1 MRFSTSFMGS
11 KLHSWSLSIKDLSQS
26 GKWQQVF
33 SHFRETEQAG
43 IQLTDTSVIPLILK
57 ACSNLSYI
65 HGTSAHACLIKR
77 GLELFTSVGNSIM
90 DFYMKCRC
98 LDSAVTMFDSMS
110 SRDSVSWNIIVHGHL
125 NLGAL
130 EKGLCWFNEARVSG
144 FEPNNSTLVLVIRSC
159 RRLESY
165 CEGKQVHGYLIR
177 SGFWVIISVQNS
189 LLSMYVDSDM
199 ESARRLFDEMCER
212 DVITWSAMIGGFV
225 QSKETSSGLQL
236 FRKMV
241 SNVGIEPDGLT
252 MVSVLKACADSRDLR
267 MGRVVHGL
275 VTCRGLDC
283 DLFVGNSLI
292 DMYSKCEDTGSAF
305 KIFNEMS
312 QKNNVSWNS
321 MLSGYVL
328 NEKYSEAIS
337 LVHSMGMEAIEVDE
351 ITLVNILQISKFIVL
366 PMLCKSV
373 HCVILRR
380 EYESNEFALNSLVDA
395 YAKCYIVE
403 VAWKLFNGMKIKD
416 VVSWSTMIAGFAHCG
431 MPDEAISVFRDMKQA
446 EENPHTVTIINLL
459 EACSVSAE
467 LSKSRWAHGIAIRG
481 GLAGEVAVGTA
492 IVDMYSKCGDIEASR
507 KAFDQISK
515 KNVVSWSAMVAAY
528 GMNGLANE
536 ALALV
541 DEMKLHGLKPNSVT
555 TLSALSAC
563 SHGGLIQEG
572 LSFFESMVQ
581 DHGIEPELEHYSCIV
596 DMLSRAGKLE
606 TAMDLINKMPENVK
620 AGASAWGAI
629 LSGCRIHHGNREL
642 GWKAARRILELE
654 PLNSAGYL
662 LASTMYG
669 TDGSWIEAA
678 KMRLVAKRRGVK
690 VIAGYSLVHVNNK
703 AFKFLAGTQTQTQ
716 TQASD
721 IDIVINQ
728 LHGCMKIDER
738 NDLD

>member
-1 MRFSTSFMGS
+1 
-11 KLHSWSLSIKDLSQS
+11 
-26 GKWQQVF
+26 
-33 SHFRETEQAG
+33 
-43 IQLTDTSVIPLILK
+43 
-57 ACSNLSYI
+57 
-65 HGTSAHACLIKR
+65 
-77 GLELFTSVGNSIM
+77 M

-165 CEGKQVHGYLIR
+165 CEGKQVHGYIIR
-177 SGFWVIISVQNS
+177 SGFWDIISVQNS

-199 ESARRLFDEMCER
+199 ESAQRLFDEMCER

-225 QSKETSSGLQL
+225 QSEETSSGLQL

-241 SNVGIEPDGLT
+241 LNVGIEPDGLT
-252 MVSVLKACADSRDLR
+252 MVSVLKACANSRDLR

-275 VTCRGLDC
+275 VICRGLDC

-292 DMYSKCEDTGSAF
+292 DMYSKCEEDTGSAF
-305 KIFNEMS
+305 KIFNEIP

-328 NEKYSEAIS
+328 NEKYLEALS
-337 LVHSMGMEAIEVDE
+337 LVYSMGMEAIEVDE

-366 PMLCKSV
+366 PMHCKSV
-373 HCVILRR
+373 HCVILRQA
-380 EYESNEFALNSLVDA
+380 YESNELVLNSLVDA
-395 YAKCYIVE
+395 YAKCYLVE
-403 VAWKLFNGMKIKD
+403 VAWKLFNGMKRRD

-459 EACSVSAE
+459 LACSVSAE

-481 GLAGEVAVGTA
+481 GLAREVAVGTA
-492 IVDMYSKCGDIEASR
+492 IVNMYSKCGDIEASR
-507 KAFDQISK
+507 KAFDLISK
-515 KNVVSWSAMVAAY
+515 KNIVSWSAMVAAY

-541 DEMKLHGLKPNSVT
+541 DEMKVHGLKPNSVT
-555 TLSALSAC
+555 TLSVLSAC

-581 DHGIEPELEHYSCIV
+581 DYGIEPELEHYSCIV
-596 DMLSRAGKLE
+596 DMLSRAGKLD
-606 TAMDLINKMPENVK
+606 TAMDLIDKMPENFK
-620 AGASAWGAI
+620 ASASAWGAI
-629 LSGCRIHHGNREL
+629 LSGCRIHHHGNREL
-642 GWKAARRILELE
+642 GWKAARQILELE

-669 TDGSWIEAA
+669 ADGSWVEAA
-678 KMRLVAKRRGVK
+678 KMRLLAKRRGVK
-690 VIAGYSLVHVNNK
+690 VIGGYSLVHVNNK
-703 AFKFLAGTQTQTQ
+703 SCKFVAGTGTGTGTQI
-716 TQASD
+716 QARE
-721 IDIVINQ
+721 IDIVVNQ
-728 LHGCMKIDER
+728 LHGCMKINER
-738 NDLD
+738 NDHLN

>member
-11 KLHSWSLSIKDLSQS
+11 KLQSWSLRIKELSQS

-77 GLELFTSVGNSIM
+77 GLESFTSIGNSIM

-125 NLGAL
+125 NLDAL
-130 EKGLCWFNEARVSG
+130 EKGLFWFNEARVSG

-165 CEGKQVHGYLIR
+165 CEGKRVHGFLIR
-177 SGFWVIISVQNS
+177 SGFWDIISVQNS

-212 DVITWSAMIGGFV
+212 DVISWSAMIGGFV

-292 DMYSKCEDTGSAF
+292 DMYSKGEDTGSAF

-328 NEKYSEAIS
+328 NEKYSEALS

-366 PMLCKSV
+366 PMHCKSV

-380 EYESNEFALNSLVDA
+380 AYESNEFAMNSLVDA
-395 YAKCYIVE
+395 YAKCYLVE
-403 VAWKLFNGMKIKD
+403 VAWKLFNGMKRKD

-446 EENPHTVTIINLL
+446 EENPHMVTIINLL

-481 GLAGEVAVGTA
+481 GLAGDVAVGTA

-528 GMNGLANE
+528 G
-536 ALALV
+536 
-541 DEMKLHGLKPNSVT
+541 
-555 TLSALSAC
+555 
-563 SHGGLIQEG
+563 
-572 LSFFESMVQ
+572 
-581 DHGIEPELEHYSCIV
+581 
-596 DMLSRAGKLE
+596 
-606 TAMDLINKMPENVK
+606 
-620 AGASAWGAI
+620 ASAWGAI

-642 GWKAARRILELE
+642 GWKATRRILELE

-669 TDGSWIEAA
+669 ADGSWIEAA

-703 AFKFLAGTQTQTQ
+703 AFKFIAGTQTQTQ
-716 TQASD
+716 ASE
-721 IDIVINQ
+721 IDIVVNQ
-728 LHGCMKIDER
+728 LHGCMKIDE
-738 NDLD
+738 